1 MASAPFPRQ
10 APVWLVWFLAAGV
23 FVCDRLAKV
32 WVMDVLAATHTREVL
47 GDFLRF
53 TYVRNPGVA
62 FGLFA
67 DHGLPLGWI
76 SIVALAAVL
85 WLALR
90 APVRAWPR
98 SVALGLIL
106 GGAAGN
112 LYDRLRYGSVLDFI
126 DVGIGPHRFWTF
138 NVADAAISVGVV
150 VWAAHLL
157 WGRPEEH
164 APAPEP
170 GPDATAGLSE
180 DHARGA

>member
-1 MASAPFPRQ
+1 MANFTFPRQ
-10 APVWLVWFLAAGV
+10 APVWLLWFLAAGV
-23 FVCDRLAKV
+23 FVCDRLAKR
-32 WVMDVLAATHTREVL
+32 WVMDALALTHTREVW

-76 SIVALAAVL
+76 SVVALAAVL

-98 SVALGLIL
+98 SVALGLII

-112 LYDRLRYGSVLDFI
+112 LYDRLRFGSVLDFI
-126 DVGIGPHRFWTF
+126 DVGIGRHRFWTF

-157 WGRPEEH
+157 WGRHDEH
-164 APAPEP
+164 APPAAAPAP
-170 GPDATAGLSE
+170 HLSE
-180 DHARGA
+180 DHVRGA

>member
-1 MASAPFPRQ
+1 MASARFSRP
-10 APVWLVWFLAAGV
+10 APAWLLWSLAAGV
-23 FVCDRLAKV
+23 FVLDRAAKRWVIDALA
-32 WVMDVLAATHTREVL
+32 LTHTRDIV

-53 TYVRNPGVA
+53 SYVRNPGVA

-76 SIVALAAVL
+76 SLVALAAVL

-98 SVALGLIL
+98 AVALGLIL
-106 GGAAGN
+106 GGAVGN
-112 LYDRLRYGSVLDFI
+112 LYDRLRWGSVLDFI
-126 DVGIGPHRFWTF
+126 DVGIGSHRFWTF

-150 VWAAHLL
+150 LWAAHLL
-157 WGRPEEH
+157 WGPAEGH
-164 APAPEP
+164 APPDRADAAP
-170 GPDATAGLSE
+170 AISE